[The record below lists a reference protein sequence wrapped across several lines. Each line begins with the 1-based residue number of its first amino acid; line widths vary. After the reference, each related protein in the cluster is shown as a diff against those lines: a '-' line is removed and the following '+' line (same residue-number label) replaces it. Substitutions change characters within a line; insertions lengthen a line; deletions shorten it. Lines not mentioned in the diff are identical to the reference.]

1 MNKNTINYMY
11 GVAFGFLG
19 IILYS
24 FALTGYEN
32 VYFKDVIDVL
42 KEAAMPFLFTELWVA
57 IASEGIRNLVTSF
70 KNQMIKY
77 EAKKMAKKI
86 AKEAEA

>member
-11 GVAFGFLG
+11 GVAFGFIG

-24 FALTGYEN
+24 FALTGYEHVGINN
-32 VYFKDVIDVL
+32 VLSIL

-57 IASEGIRNLVTSF
+57 IASEGIRNLVVGF
-70 KNQMIKY
+70 KNYISKL
-77 EAKKMAKKI
+77 EARRLAKRI
-86 AKEAEA
+86 TKEGEA